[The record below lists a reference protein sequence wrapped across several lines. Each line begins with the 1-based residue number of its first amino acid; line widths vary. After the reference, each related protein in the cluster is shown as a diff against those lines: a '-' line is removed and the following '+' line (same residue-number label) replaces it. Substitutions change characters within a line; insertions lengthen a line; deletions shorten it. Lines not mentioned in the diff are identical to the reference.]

1 MKALLDTDMLSEVL
15 KSKDRH
21 VLARA
26 NAYRAQQGRYTLST
40 ITIMEIVK
48 GLSRK
53 GREDAIQRFL
63 AVLKGCEVVTLDQV
77 SSELAGRIY
86 ADLERAGRL
95 IGVADVMIAAIAIH
109 LGVTLV
115 TGNASD
121 YQHIQAAGYPLR
133 LETWRAAQT
142 GP

>member
-15 KSKDRH
+15 KSKDPH

-26 NAYRAQQGRYTLST
+26 SAYRAQHGRYTIST
-40 ITIMEIVK
+40 ITIMEVVK

-63 AVLKGCEVVTLDQV
+63 AVVKGSEIVTLDQV
-77 SSELAGRIY
+77 SAELAGRIY

-95 IGVADVMIAAIAIH
+95 IGVADVLIAAIAVH
-109 LGVTLV
+109 LGLTLV

-121 YQHIQAAGYPLR
+121 YEHVVAVGYPLR
-133 LETWRAAQT
+133 IESWRAA
-142 GP
+142 